1 VNTIFANHTIEE
13 RDGFK
18 ARQVSAARTP
28 AQVVFDVVFGIL
40 MPVFCFYF
48 DPGIVRAGL
57 STPVGEL
64 SLFIYAFSGFA
75 INRSFGLVGF
85 RRSNGFLK
93 ESSPARKERLERAYK
108 EITGEEIKTRL
119 QILND

>member
-1 VNTIFANHTIEE
+1 MNAIFANHTIEE

-57 STPVGEL
+57 PPFMPSAG
-64 SLFIYAFSGFA
+64 SQSSFFWSGWFS
-75 INRSFGLVGF
+75 
-85 RRSNGFLK
+85 
-93 ESSPARKERLERAYK
+93 
-108 EITGEEIKTRL
+108 EIEWVP
-119 QILND
+119 

>member
-18 ARQVSAARTP
+18 ARQLSAARTP

-75 INRSFGLVGF
+75 IIVLMVWLFFGDRMGSLRNQV
-85 RRSNGFLK
+85 R
-93 ESSPARKERLERAYK
+93 PARKGSSGLTKKSLVRK
-108 EITGEEIKTRL
+108 
-119 QILND
+119 